1 MNETIYI
8 HYGDDKF
15 IPEKFSEIK
24 NEPGWSKPIGGLWA
38 SRTDA
43 DFGWKDWCSS
53 ENFHLDSFSKS
64 FMFTLK
70 ERSKVLEIHNKHDI
84 DKYIINTNKYAR
96 YYLSTSLT
104 TTLTLDTIK
113 NNFDTTWKN
122 YIMNTDTLKE
132 GVDINTIP
140 EEFLKVTKELKKT
153 EIKKA
158 IAEGEIIDGIEV
170 IETPTRVKFM
180 LSKEAK
186 EIQSE
191 KAGE

>member
-15 IPEKFSEIK
+15 IPEKFNEIK

-53 ENFHLDSFSKS
+53 EDFHLDSFSKS

-84 DKYIINTNKYAR
+84 DKYIINTNK
-96 YYLSTSLT
+96 
-104 TTLTLDTIK
+104 
-113 NNFDTTWKN
+113 
-122 YIMNTDTLKE
+122 
-132 GVDINTIP
+132 
-140 EEFLKVTKELKKT
+140 
-153 EIKKA
+153 
-158 IAEGEIIDGIEV
+158 
-170 IETPTRVKFM
+170 
-180 LSKEAK
+180 LSKGIDFEKILKDGYDGVELFHGNNYNELHFSIFNSWYCDSIVILNK
-186 EIQSE
+186 ECIVPL
-191 KAGE
+191 